1 MIKENVIYIFTLRV
15 SGWFVMANKKKVA
28 REREKKSFDFCT
40 QRINNKFNKFNKF
53 NNLVFY

>member
-28 REREKKSFDFCT
+28 REREKKALTFAHSG
-40 QRINNKFNKFNKF
+40 
-53 NNLVFY
+53 